1 MKHFY
6 NIIIPHYNSP
16 KLLQRC
22 LDSIPQR
29 EDLHII
35 VVDDNSDAELV
46 DFNHFPGYNRDDIEL
61 IFTKEGK
68 GAGYARNVGLT
79 HADCE
84 KLIFADADDYFNYCL
99 NEILDEY
106 KNDDTDIV
114 FFNRLNVDSELY
126 TYSNKRDWYGG
137 HFKTYEE
144 NPVEGEKLFR
154 YEYDVPYCKIIKKAL
169 VDKYDIHFEET
180 TNQNDV
186 RFSYMTGYY
195 AKSIKVDKRAIYAV
209 TYSPKSIMFT
219 WNSNKIKVRIGVCC
233 RKVLFLKK
241 NNIVTGSLHCIEKLL
256 PNIKKNDPNLF
267 EECLHIISEHGLDSE
282 YYRGYTIN
290 SILKEKKEKRKM
302 KRRNMIKRIL
312 NPIKKLI

>member
-35 VVDDNSDAELV
+35 VVDDNSDDDLV
-46 DFNHFPGYNRDDIEL
+46 DFNHFPGYNRDDVEL

-68 GAGYARNVGLT
+68 GAGYVRNVGLA

-114 FFNRLNVDSELY
+114 FFNRLNVDSDLY
-126 TYSNKRDWYGG
+126 TYSSKRDWYGG

-154 YEYDVPYCKIIKKAL
+154 YEYDVPYCKIIKKTL
-169 VDKYDIHFEET
+169 VDEFDIHFEET

-195 AKSIKVDKRAIYAV
+195 AKSIKVDKRAIYTV

-219 WNSNKIKVRIGVCC
+219 WNSEKIRTRIGVCC
-233 RKVLFLKK
+233 RKVLFLKE
-241 NNIVTGSLHCIEKLL
+241 NDIVTASLHCIEKLL
-256 PNIKKNDPNLF
+256 PNIKKNDQGLF

-282 YYRGYTIN
+282 YYRNYTC
-290 SILKEKKEKRKM
+290 
-302 KRRNMIKRIL
+302 
-312 NPIKKLI
+312 